1 MKIQS
6 YMIPFLSYFYTTHV
20 SICISLQVLSYI
32 LYVLAVLTLDVTGGD
47 GAVVVVVSKH
57 KYY

>member
-1 MKIQS
+1 
-6 YMIPFLSYFYTTHV
+6 MIPFLSYFFTTRV
-20 SICISLQVLSYI
+20 SICISLQMLSDI

>member
-6 YMIPFLSYFYTTHV
+6 YMIPFLSYFFTTRV
-20 SICISLQVLSYI
+20 SICISLQMLSDI